1 MGSKTIA
8 INNSKPLDPIAA
20 LDPELVPRAARPAAQ
35 ILGIQSDTAFTETAK
50 GLAGRHLSS
59 IADLSVQEMAAIMEL
74 SHAVKNHPEDFR
86 HALDARQMVMFFEKA
101 SLRTRLTF
109 ETAINTLGGN
119 AIFVDQTQSPLGE
132 RESLSD
138 MAHNLERW
146 MNLVVLRTY
155 SHDTITEMAACSRV
169 PIINALSD
177 LEHPCQAIADFFTLE
192 ERFGSAEGVRFAYV
206 GDGNNVCH
214 SLMLA
219 AAQLGAH
226 CTVATPKGFSP
237 KLEIIHK
244 AIEIAETTG
253 GSITLTTDPVK
264 AVTGA
269 DAVYTDVCTSMGFE
283 HEATKRAPIFKP
295 YQVNEELMAHAQ
307 PHAIFMHCL
316 PAHRNAEVTDAV
328 LDGPQSVVFDQ
339 AENRMHA
346 QKAIILMLL
355 GGAKRISNSR
365 SRGGLQAPRKR

>member
-1 MGSKTIA
+1 MGSKTVVM
-8 INNSKPLDPIAA
+8 NPKPAESEDTSSRKATA
-20 LDPELVPRAARPAAQ
+20 T
-35 ILGIQSDTAFTETAK
+35 LGIQSDTAFSEASK
-50 GLAGRHLSS
+50 RLSGRDLCS
-59 IADLSVQEMAAIMEL
+59 IADLTVQEMAAIMEL
-74 SHAVKNHPEDFR
+74 AHAVKANPEDFR

-101 SLRTRLTF
+101 SLRTRVTF
-109 ETAINTLGGN
+109 EAAINTLGGN

-138 MAHNLERW
+138 MARNLERW
-146 MNLVVLRTY
+146 MNIIVLRTY
-155 SHDTITEMAACSRV
+155 AHDTITEMAACSKV
-169 PIINALSD
+169 PVINALSD

-192 ERFGSAEGVRFAYV
+192 ERFGSAQGLRFTYV

-214 SLMLA
+214 SLMLT

-226 CTVATPKGFSP
+226 CIVASPKGFAP

-244 AIEIAETTG
+244 AIEISESTG
-253 GSITLTTDPVK
+253 GSITLMHDPIK

-295 YQVNEELMAHAQ
+295 YQVNEELMSHAR
-307 PHAIFMHCL
+307 PDAVFMHCL

-346 QKAIILMLL
+346 QKALLLMLL
-355 GGAKRISNSR
+355 GGAKRTTSSR
-365 SRGGLQAPRKR
+365 ARVTQPRKRS

>member
-1 MGSKTIA
+1 MGSKTVMM
-8 INNSKPLDPIAA
+8 NPKPDAT
-20 LDPELVPRAARPAAQ
+20 PEPARPAKHNAA
-35 ILGIQSDTAFTETAK
+35 LGIQSDVAFAEAAK
-50 GLAGRHLSS
+50 RLNGR
-59 IADLSVQEMAAIMEL
+59 DLCSVGDLTIEEMAAVMEL
-74 SHAVKNHPEDFR
+74 AHSVKSNPEDFR
-86 HALDARQMVMFFEKA
+86 HALDGRQMVLFFEKA

-109 ETAINTLGGN
+109 EAAINTLGGS

-132 RESLSD
+132 RESIPD
-138 MAHNLERW
+138 MAHNIERW
-146 MNLVVLRTY
+146 MSVIVLRTY
-155 SHDTITEMAACSRV
+155 SHDTITEMAACSRIPV
-169 PIINALSD
+169 INALSD

-192 ERFGSAEGVRFAYV
+192 ERFGSAEGLRFTYV

-214 SLMLA
+214 SLMLT
-219 AAQLGAH
+219 AAQLGVH
-226 CTVATPKGFSP
+226 CTVATPKGFAP

-244 AIEIAETTG
+244 AIEISEQSG
-253 GSITLTTDPVK
+253 GSITLMQDPVK

-295 YQVNEELMAHAQ
+295 YQVNEALMAHAHQ
-307 PHAIFMHCL
+307 DAVFMHCL

-346 QKAIILMLL
+346 QKALLLMLL
-355 GGAKRISNSR
+355 GGAKRISTTRER
-365 SRGGLQAPRKR
+365 SQNRKRS